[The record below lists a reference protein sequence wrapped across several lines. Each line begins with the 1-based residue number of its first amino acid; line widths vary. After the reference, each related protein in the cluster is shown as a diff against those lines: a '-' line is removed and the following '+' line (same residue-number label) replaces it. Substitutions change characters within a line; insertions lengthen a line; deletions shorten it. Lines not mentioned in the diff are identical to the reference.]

1 MDINYESRTLY
12 KTYMDGPMKLII
24 TLVFFITLLSFSSCS
39 GDKIDKQPSKK
50 SAPVNTEEKPTASN
64 IPNTQDLQPDLH
76 ISGTKNTH
84 ISGTTVTTHVS
95 GR

>member
-1 MDINYESRTLY
+1 
-12 KTYMDGPMKLII
+12 MKPII
-24 TLVFFITLLSFSSCS
+24 TVILLTALLSFSSCS

-64 IPNTQDLQPDLH
+64 IPNAQDLQPDLH
-76 ISGTKNTH
+76 ISGTQNTH
-84 ISGTTVTTHVS
+84 ISGTTVTNHVS